1 MKRSHH
7 GLASGETENRIGNI
21 ASQAILGGLHHGY
34 VRI

>member
-1 MKRSHH
+1 MKCSHH